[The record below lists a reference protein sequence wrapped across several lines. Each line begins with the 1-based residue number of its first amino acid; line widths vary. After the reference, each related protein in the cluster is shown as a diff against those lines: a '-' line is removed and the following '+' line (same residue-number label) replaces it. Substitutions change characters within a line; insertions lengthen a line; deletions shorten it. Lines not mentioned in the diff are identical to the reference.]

1 MRIPRTHIAVGRND
15 RKSSTWLYWYYLAEV
30 CILFYVVCDYIIFL
44 SNLLPLI
51 QWIIFLQ
58 NPLRLFLA
66 FRRMKQ
72 RQRQQARTGWKLSK
86 SKHYIQVSANRSCS
100 RYNGSIL
107 CRLKKLSGIEWIP
120 VRYVTLWKWYIWSQ
134 QRYAFSK
141 LRRLQGGAGGG
152 GGFGGDGGGL
162 HKLVPYKANFCKI
175 SRLLQSCF
183 FVINQQIALKLGTF
197 ISVKALF
204 AALSTNFRQL
214 ALSKVEKSSEGLL
227 SHGYSCK
234 SFYDLFLIAL
244 VLVSNPY
251 HCVSVNLK
259 GLWVQE
265 KK

>member
-1 MRIPRTHIAVGRND
+1 
-15 RKSSTWLYWYYLAEV
+15 
-30 CILFYVVCDYIIFL
+30 
-44 SNLLPLI
+44 
-51 QWIIFLQ
+51 
-58 NPLRLFLA
+58 
-66 FRRMKQ
+66 MKQ

-197 ISVKALF
+197 ISFKALF